1 MALSPCQRYRRRVHA
16 ELALKNHEAL
26 SASPASLHLQLRE
39 LDSDVARVRSL
50 GTIADRV
57 DMKRDELLPK
67 WLPTVER
74 YLDSGIVHAN
84 PAFAWCVVWLF
95 DVGNFDQALDW
106 ADIAIEQGQST
117 PENIKST
124 FATFVADTVMAW
136 AETQASFGHSIEPY
150 FSRTFV
156 NIRDKWRLHEEVNA
170 KWYKFAGLLLLSDKS
185 GKPVATAIDD
195 VETLLQADA
204 LLAQAGA
211 FDVKVGVKTHR
222 EKIAARIRALQ
233 KV

>member
-1 MALSPCQRYRRRVHA
+1 
-16 ELALKNHEAL
+16 
-26 SASPASLHLQLRE
+26 
-39 LDSDVARVRSL
+39 
-50 GTIADRV
+50 
-57 DMKRDELLPK
+57 
-67 WLPTVER
+67 LPTVER
-74 YLDSGIVHAN
+74 YLEGGIAHAN

-124 FATFVADTVMAW
+124 FATFVADTVMEW
-136 AETQASFGHSIEPY
+136 AETQASLGHSIEPY
-150 FSRTFV
+150 FSRTFA

-170 KWYKFAGLLLLSDKS
+170 KWYKFAGLLLLADKS